1 MWTLYHKTYLSVI
14 VLSLFL
20 FEHANLSYCKNSMK
34 IERLYDFAEKW
45 YYTDSGYNTSV
56 KLYKLAKANN
66 DKKMQAKTLYLQT
79 QYWYPR
85 LSKDE
90 YIAKTTPV
98 MNWLFKSRNL
108 NEYYIIWYNVIQLHL
123 LDCDIDKSI
132 DEIHKLKYTLRRNPC
147 NMGKAISYRVQGDLY
162 YTFRSYHAA
171 TQYYEMERAYDILAS
186 PLMAG
191 DSYYNRAK
199 CELLLSRPETALSL
213 ALKARELAIDENDI
227 ANDDLLIAIIYHM
240 TGDDF
245 MFMKY
250 YHLFLKYKNSRK
262 LDTKTLHT
270 FYVAEASR
278 CCIEHKPDSAV
289 KFLLQTNDMTRSS
302 MLPFLYKHLG
312 KSEEAFN
319 ALNRLNGE
327 MDSLTSNLLVKGFED
342 SDTKFENAK
351 LAKYQT
357 ALINELSKE
366 RENRNVFFIITL
378 LVLLFGT
385 ACGLTVVIMTL
396 RKSNRII
403 AEQNKSKDRFI
414 QDMSHEIRTPLN
426 AINGFVPII
435 THQGCDIVEQEK
447 IKIVEIIENSTKQL
461 TVILDNMLM
470 LSELDSGRLTLNLS
484 DISPLSI
491 CDQAVRTLKDKVEER
506 NISLEYNVPADVKL
520 HTDKNRLVAII
531 EELLINACNFSPI
544 GEITL
549 NCYRTSAADNVVFTV
564 SDHGCGIPENM
575 SEEIFHRFVKVD
587 SFKPGIG
594 VGLTIAYKVA
604 DMLGAKLYVDN
615 KYKDGARMILEHPLP
630 IEKMQP

>member
-1 MWTLYHKTYLSVI
+1 MRTLNNKAYHFVI
-14 VLSLFL
+14 VILLFL
-20 FEHANLSYCKNSMK
+20 IVHATLSYSKDSMNVQGM
-34 IERLYDFAEKW
+34 YNFAAKS
-45 YYTDSGYNTSV
+45 YNTDSGYKTSI
-56 KLYKLAKANN
+56 KLYKLAKATNN
-66 DKKMQAKTLYLQT
+66 TKLQAKALYLQT

-85 LSKDE
+85 LSKNE
-90 YIAKTTPV
+90 YIAKTKPV
-98 MNWLFKSRNL
+98 MRWLLSTRNL
-108 NEYYIIWYNVIQLHL
+108 DEYYIIWYNIIQLHL
-123 LDCDIDKSI
+123 LDCDIKQSI
-132 DEIHKLKYTLRRNPC
+132 DEIHKLKYILKRNPN
-147 NMGKAISYRVQGDLY
+147 NMGEAICYRIQGDLY
-162 YTFRSYHAA
+162 FTFRSYHAA
-171 TQYYEMERAYDILAS
+171 IQYYEMERQYDNLAN

-191 DSYYNRAK
+191 DSYFSRAK
-199 CELLLSRPETALSL
+199 CEFLLSHREVALSL

-227 ANDDLLIAIIYHM
+227 ANDNLIIAIIYHM
-240 TGDDF
+240 SGDNF

-250 YHLFLKYKNSRK
+250 YHLFLDYKRTRK
-262 LDTKTLHT
+262 LDTKTLHNY
-270 FYVAEASR
+270 YVAEASR

-378 LVLLFGT
+378 LVLLIGT

-403 AEQNKSKDRFI
+403 AEQNKSKDKFI

-435 THQGCDIVEQEK
+435 THQGSDIVEQEK
-447 IKIVEIIENSTKQL
+447 MKIVEIIENSTKQL

-470 LSELDSGRLTLNLS
+470 LSELDSGRLTLSIS
-484 DISPLSI
+484 DVSPLSI
-491 CDQAVRTLKDKVEER
+491 CDQAVRTLKDKVGER
-506 NISLEYNVPADVKL
+506 DISLEYNVPADIKL
-520 HTDKNRLVAII
+520 HTDKNRIVAII
-531 EELLINACNFSPI
+531 EELLINACNFSPT
-544 GEITL
+544 GKITL
-549 NCYRTSAADNVVFTV
+549 NCYRTSAADNIVFTV

-587 SFKPGIG
+587 NFKPGIG

-615 KYKDGARMILEHPLP
+615 TYKEGARLILEHPLTQ
-630 IEKMQP
+630 EKQQA